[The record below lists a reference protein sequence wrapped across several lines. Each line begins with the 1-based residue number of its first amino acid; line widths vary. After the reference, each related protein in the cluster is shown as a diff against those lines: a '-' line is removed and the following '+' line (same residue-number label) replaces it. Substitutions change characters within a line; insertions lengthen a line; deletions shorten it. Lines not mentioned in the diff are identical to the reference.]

1 MILRYPLARRL
12 AVSGTAAFTALAA
25 AGLVLIFLAVQPAQL
40 VSLGTVVAVVFA
52 GACLAWYL
60 RVKAFARHPFRAVSA
75 RHVIAFRPR
84 ESRGDGVML
93 ASATVAS
100 ETEFE
105 AIEGGLKFVRLQKF
119 VVEPT
124 ALDPQ
129 DLLQDWGYS
138 ARISGADL
146 AATPY
151 VSPSRS
157 LQLDVPLETPPRPG
171 ARFTISENLSFD
183 VFLDAPARLVFQ
195 PSYPS
200 GRQTIFIAFDGP
212 KAVDARFRVER
223 GLGRADSG
231 PLASGDAGIAF
242 VWERAVPGEQLVIEW
257 EWDPDTL
264 PEPRDE
270 TEYLMAEARRRQ
282 AETQERLAAQYLEEQ
297 ESGAGQGDGAVRI
310 REILNSGRAAG
321 LPGDA
326 GFSDDVADTTPA
338 EEHPIIKAARA
349 REKLYKNEDEG

>member
-1 MILRYPLARRL
+1 MKYPLARRL
-12 AVSGTAAFTALAA
+12 AAFGTAAFTAVAAFGLALILMA
-25 AGLVLIFLAVQPAQL
+25 AQPAQL
-40 VSLGTVVAVVFA
+40 ISLATVVAVVFA
-52 GACLAWYL
+52 AACLAWYL
-60 RVKAFARHPFRAVSA
+60 RLKALGRHPFRAVSA

-100 ETEFE
+100 ETDFE
-105 AIEGGLKFVRLQKF
+105 AIEGALKFVRLQKF

-138 ARISGADL
+138 ARISGAES
-146 AATPY
+146 AATPH

-157 LQLDVPLETPPRPG
+157 LQLDVALETPPRPG

-200 GRQTIFIAFDGP
+200 GRQTIFIALDGP
-212 KAVDARFRVER
+212 KPVNPRFRIER

-242 VWERAVPGEQLVIEW
+242 VWERATPGEQLVIEW
-257 EWDPDTL
+257 EWDPKSL
-264 PEPRDE
+264 PAPQTE
-270 TEYLMAEARRRQ
+270 TERLMAEARRRQ
-282 AETQERLAAQYLEEQ
+282 AEIQEKLAVQYLEE
-297 ESGAGQGDGAVRI
+297 EDFGGGQGDSAARI
-310 REILNSGRAAG
+310 RELLASGRAAN

-349 REKLYKNEDEG
+349 RERLYKKDDEQ